1 MIKIFISLESAI
13 LAELKNVFIS
23 IEKMSKNE
31 QKVTKLWP
39 LQNSSPIILV
49 QTIVKINP
57 SVSNSYSFWRL
68 CFCCFD
74 YAFLFMEFMS
84 A

>member
-1 MIKIFISLESAI
+1 MPC
-13 LAELKNVFIS
+13 
-23 IEKMSKNE
+23 EKMSKKE

-49 QTIVKINP
+49 QTIVIVRLSSKEFQKRKGKKHVIRAI
-57 SVSNSYSFWRL
+57 YS
-68 CFCCFD
+68 
-74 YAFLFMEFMS
+74 AFLYRYLHTL